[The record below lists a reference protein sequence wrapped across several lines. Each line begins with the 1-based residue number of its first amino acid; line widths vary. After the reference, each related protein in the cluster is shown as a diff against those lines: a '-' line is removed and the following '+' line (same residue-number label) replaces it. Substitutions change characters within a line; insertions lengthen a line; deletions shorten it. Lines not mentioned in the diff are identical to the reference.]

1 MRITNKVELTKSSA
15 SPPSQMVED
24 PGSGGFYLLHTFLYL
39 VLSKV
44 STLAGVEAPLKK
56 GWCGWTASREIEK
69 RTQEYPLPLSRIT
82 TEKLE
87 LTSRAKSKT
96 KKSKFEQLRANHEL
110 LCEHLRNLKESS
122 VFFKQEMQYNRCFF
136 IVHCPTCDNAGLQ
149 EPLQESSNWM
159 EC

>member
-1 MRITNKVELTKSSA
+1 VIFPRHKWCEN
-15 SPPSQMVED
+15 
-24 PGSGGFYLLHTFLYL
+24 PGSGGFYLLHTFLNL
-39 VLSKV
+39 VLSKA
-44 STLAGVEAPLKK
+44 STLAGVEVPLKK
-56 GWCGWTASREIEK
+56 DKCGWTASREIEK

-87 LTSRAKSKT
+87 LTNRAKSK

-136 IVHCPTCDNAGLQ
+136 IVHCPTCGNAGLQ